1 MLRDD
6 RPYVRLRLPGP
17 DLSRRKSLQHV
28 VSVSLGSSRRDHSVD
43 VELLGE
49 DFRIERVGADGRFE
63 RAKTLL
69 QEYDGRVDAIGLGGI
84 DIYLYSG
91 TRRYEILDGIKLRDV
106 VQKTPVVDGSGL
118 KNSMEPAAVRWLSEQ
133 PGFNLSEMNVL
144 MVSAVDRFGMAKA
157 FSETGARTVFG
168 DLIFALGI
176 EVPVYTME
184 KLAQLADELLPKI
197 VKTPFDKLYPIGSE
211 QDKEPD
217 PRFSQF
223 YEDADIIA
231 GDFHYIR
238 RYMPPDLAGKTIL
251 TNTVTAHDVEELK
264 KRGVRYLVTTTPE
277 YNGRSFG
284 TNVLEAA
291 FLVLLGKPWPE
302 ITNDDYL
309 ELLEKLEYEPVL
321 RRLDK
326 GD

>member
-1 MLRDD
+1 MR
-6 RPYVRLRLPGP
+6 
-17 DLSRRKSLQHV
+17 HV
-28 VSVSLGSSRRDHSVD
+28 VSISLGSSRRDHSVD

-49 DFRIERVGADGRFE
+49 DFRIERIGADGRFE
-63 RAKTLL
+63 RAAELL
-69 QEYDGRVDAIGLGGI
+69 REYDGRVDAIGLGGI

-91 TRRYEILDGIKLRDV
+91 TRRYEIVDGAKLRDIV
-106 VQKTPVVDGSGL
+106 EKTPVVDGSGL
-118 KNSMEPAAVRWLSEQ
+118 KNSVEPAAVRWLAEQ
-133 PGFNLSEMNVL
+133 PGFDLSQMNVL
-144 MVSAVDRFGMAKA
+144 MVSAVDRFGMASA
-157 FSETGARTVFG
+157 FSEAGARTVFG

-176 EVPVYTME
+176 KVPVYTME
-184 KLAQLADELLPKI
+184 KLTQLADELLPKI

-217 PRFSQF
+217 PRFSEF
-223 YEDADIIA
+223 YDDADIIA

-251 TNTVTAHDVEELK
+251 TNTVTTRDVQELK

-284 TNVLEAA
+284 TNVLEAV
-291 FLVLLGKPWPE
+291 FLVLLGKEWE
-302 ITNDDYL
+302 DITDEDYL
-309 ELLEKLEYEPVL
+309 ALLKELDYEPAL

-326 GD
+326 QD

>member
-1 MLRDD
+1 MR
-6 RPYVRLRLPGP
+6 
-17 DLSRRKSLQHV
+17 HV
-28 VSVSLGSSRRDHSVD
+28 VSISLGSSRRDHSVD

-49 DFRIERVGADGRFE
+49 DFRIERIGADGRFE
-63 RAKTLL
+63 RAVELL
-69 QEYDGRVDAIGLGGI
+69 RKHDGRVDAIGLGGI

-91 TRRYEILDGIKLRDV
+91 TRRYEIVDGAKLRDV
-106 VQKTPVVDGSGL
+106 VKKTPVVDGSGL
-118 KNSMEPAAVRWLSEQ
+118 KNSVEPAAVRWLAEQ
-133 PGFNLSEMNVL
+133 PGFDLSQMKVL
-144 MVSAVDRFGMAKA
+144 MVSAVDRFGMAEA
-157 FSETGARTVFG
+157 FSEAGARTLFG

-176 EVPVYTME
+176 KVPVYTME
-184 KLAQLADELLPKI
+184 KLTQLADELLPKI

-217 PRFSQF
+217 PRFSEF

-251 TNTVTAHDVEELK
+251 TNTVTARDVEELK
-264 KRGVRYLVTTTPE
+264 KRGVRYLLTTTPE

-291 FLVLLGKPWPE
+291 FLVLLGKKWEE
-302 ITNDDYL
+302 IADEDYL
-309 ELLEKLEYEPVL
+309 ALLKELDYEPVL
-321 RRLDK
+321 RRLDRE
-326 GD
+326 D